1 MGPPRPQPQHNQR
14 AREQRPP
21 GCSADGSCGITAEE
35 RFLVRTIVDEVLR
48 CIGTIAPGLTI
59 EGLSSRFVM
68 TRVAV
73 AAGPDVVA
81 TVDNTIIAADLR
93 SAYAAPA
100 CTAAAAPAY
109 TAPRAAGAARVT
121 GGSGRAV
128 GTVAIEAADAAVRH
142 ASAVAVNVASVAASP

>member
-1 MGPPRPQPQHNQR
+1 MGPSGPQPQCKQR

-21 GCSADGSCGITAEE
+21 RCSADGSCGITAKEG
-35 RFLVRTIVDEVLR
+35 FLVRTIVNEVLR
-48 CIGTIAPGLTI
+48 CIGTIARGLTG
-59 EGLSSRFVM
+59 EGLSARFVM

-73 AAGPDVVA
+73 AADPDGAA
-81 TVDNTIIAADLR
+81 TVDNIIIGADLR
-93 SAYAAPA
+93 SACAAPA

-128 GTVAIEAADAAVRH
+128 GTVAIVAADAAIRH
-142 ASAVAVNVASVAASP
+142 ASTVAVNVAGVAAST